1 MPELPEVQ
9 TVVNHVK
16 MELIGRKIISMS
28 PIWPKV
34 FDNFNFEELLKSKT
48 NLKIIDVF
56 RRAKFI
62 VIQLEDSI
70 LAIHL
75 RMTGKLSVVD
85 DMQLPKHTSAIISL
99 DNQSKLVFED
109 VRKFGRIYFFKNLD
123 IINSRHG
130 IEPLGDMFQVE
141 IFQKILLSKKRNIK
155 ALLLDQSIVVGLG
168 NIYVDESL
176 WMSGIHPNSLSCL
189 IPKLKI
195 KKLHHSIISILTE
208 AIKSKGTTIIDFSVN
223 GQSGKYSSKL
233 CVYGREND
241 QCLTCNST
249 IIKLRV
255 CGRGTYV
262 CKICQRKYFK
272 K

>member
-9 TVVNHVK
+9 TVVNSLVK
-16 MELIGRKIISMS
+16 PLSGRKITNIRAH
-28 PIWPKV
+28 WPKV
-34 FDNFNFEELLKSKT
+34 FDNFHPEALFKKQSKI
-48 NLKIIDVF
+48 KIITVF

-62 VIQLEDSI
+62 IIQLENSI
-70 LAIHL
+70 LAVHL
-75 RMTGKLSVVD
+75 RMTGKLYVSEESL
-85 DMQLPKHTSAIISL
+85 LPKHTSAVITL
-99 DNQSKLVFED
+99 DKKMNLIFED
-109 VRKFGRIYFFKNLD
+109 VRKFGRIYFYKNLD
-123 IINSRHG
+123 IINTKHG
-130 IEPLGDMFQVE
+130 IEPLSEIFQIK
-141 IFQKILLSKKRNIK
+141 IFQKILFLKKRNIK

-176 WMSGIHPNSLSCL
+176 WRSGIHPNSLSYL

-195 KKLHHSIISILTE
+195 KKLHHSIISILNE
-208 AIKSKGTTIIDFSVN
+208 AIESKGTTIIDFSVN

-233 CVYGREND
+233 SVYGREKD
-241 QCLTCNST
+241 QCLNCKST

>member
-9 TVVNHVK
+9 TVVNS
-16 MELIGRKIISMS
+16 LIKPLSGRMIIN
-28 PIWPKV
+28 INAHWPKV
-34 FDNFNFEELLKSKT
+34 FDNFHPEILFKKQSQ
-48 NLKIIDVF
+48 LKIITVF

-62 VIQLEDSI
+62 IIQLEDSI

-75 RMTGKLSVVD
+75 RMTGKLYVSEKSL
-85 DMQLPKHTSAIISL
+85 LPKHTSAVIKL
-99 DNQSKLVFED
+99 DKKMNLIFED

-123 IINSRHG
+123 IINTRHG
-130 IEPLGDMFQVE
+130 IEPLSDMFQIE
-141 IFQKILLSKKRNIK
+141 IFQKILFSKKRNIK
-155 ALLLDQSIVVGLG
+155 ALLLDQSIIVGLG

-176 WMSGIHPNSLSCL
+176 WMSGIHPNSLSYL

-195 KKLHHSIISILTE
+195 KKLHHSIISILNE
-208 AIKSKGTTIIDFSVN
+208 AIESKGTTIIDFSVN

-233 CVYGREND
+233 SVYGRENE
-241 QCLTCNST
+241 QCLNCKST